1 MNDPYRVLGVSPNAT
16 DDEIKEAYRA
26 LAKKYHPD
34 NYAGSPIADL
44 ASEKMKEVNEAYDQI
59 TSERKAA
66 RKRGNSGPT
75 GNTQQQAYN
84 GYWGGAYQTSTGF
97 GDVRSL
103 IASGR
108 IALSGNVEPSKP
120 ERVCRCA
127 SLAVDVIRAVPFLVV
142 FFILAVFVTPLVV
155 IQPIFVQDEIIH
167 VFRIGVLFV
176 RLVNVHRLALCDF
189 YVFFYVYAVSCNS
202 HLFIIREIV
211 GHFRDY
217 FINTGHQFVNSLFR
231 PFVRICLIRMVVR
244 EQLGVLAWIIFKPR
258 LRLVS
263 VT

>member
-66 RKRGNSGPT
+66 RKRGNAGPT
-75 GNTQQQAYN
+75 GNAQQQAYN

-108 IALSGNVEPSKP
+108 IADAEQILNGVPTDSRNAEWYFLKGTVLYKRGWLDEATNYFSRACQMDPGNP
-120 ERVCRCA
+120 EYRAAFNQITGQRYGQYGGYNPQTDTMNGGCSACDVCS
-127 SLAVDVIRAVPFLVV
+127 SLMIADCCCECMGGDLVP
-142 FFILAVFVTPLVV
+142 
-155 IQPIFVQDEIIH
+155 
-167 VFRIGVLFV
+167 
-176 RLVNVHRLALCDF
+176 C
-189 YVFFYVYAVSCNS
+189 C
-202 HLFIIREIV
+202 
-211 GHFRDY
+211 
-217 FINTGHQFVNSLFR
+217 
-231 PFVRICLIRMVVR
+231 
-244 EQLGVLAWIIFKPR
+244 
-258 LRLVS
+258 
-263 VT
+263 